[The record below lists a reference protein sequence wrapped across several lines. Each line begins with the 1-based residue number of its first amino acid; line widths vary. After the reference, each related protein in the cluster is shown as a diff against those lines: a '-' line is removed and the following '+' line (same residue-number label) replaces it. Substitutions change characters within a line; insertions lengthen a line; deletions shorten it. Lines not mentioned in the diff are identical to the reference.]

1 MKLIYS
7 LFAIF
12 FMISIHLIQINSF
25 TKAEISNKAI
35 LSISS
40 EENAL
45 IAISYRKNNV
55 FAIKNNTGNPI
66 EIESIVNLEHTSQ
79 KISNANEGFPNLI
92 PPGKVKEFTIIGEQT
107 ELIGGILKIN
117 IRWDGGSAEIRSKIP
132 DVS

>member
-7 LFAIF
+7 LFVIF
-12 FMISIHLIQINSF
+12 SIISIHLIQINSF

-55 FAIKNNTGNPI
+55 FEIKNNTGNPI
-66 EIESIVNLEHTSQ
+66 EIESIVNLEHPAQ
-79 KISNANEGFPNLI
+79 KISQANEAVPNLI
-92 PPGKVKEFTIIGEQT
+92 PPGKVKEFTIIGGQKEI
-107 ELIGGILKIN
+107 IGGILKIS
-117 IRWDGGSAEIRSKIP
+117 IRWNGGSAEIRSKIP